1 MPNSAVLANTGG
13 MPVIGGASLVNALE
27 LLKLGRVEVS
37 RRKPRSKFIRQNRKE
52 APMQQNSHS
61 TTPNHAAIEAE
72 MEALFGVLSVVED
85 KLNNPRFASAASS
98 LSKLSVDILSRID
111 GLFDLVIST
120 PPADHE
126 SRSAHA
132 RAMARYLV
140 TLQLEDM
147 GEHLTF
153 AAGVLAG
160 DMNASSAGEAA

>member
-1 MPNSAVLANTGG
+1 
-13 MPVIGGASLVNALE
+13 
-27 LLKLGRVEVS
+27 
-37 RRKPRSKFIRQNRKE
+37 
-52 APMQQNSHS
+52 MQKHSHP

-85 KLNNPRFASAASS
+85 KLNNPRFAAAKSS
-98 LSKLSVDILSRID
+98 LSKLSVDIVSRID
-111 GLFDLVIST
+111 GLFDLAIST

-126 SRSAHA
+126 SRSAQA

-160 DMNASSAGEAA
+160 DMNASSSGEAAA